1 MSTQQELPSFEC
13 RVDEVVA
20 HGELSAIDRDSGNS
34 SDSDVIVMV
43 DPATPLPRPA
53 LELYR
58 QDGRE
63 TFRSKH
69 GQFAMLL
76 SRLDPDTLAMLQHV
90 PDLPRTHEGKIPL
103 VEGQR

>member
-63 TFRSKH
+63 TFRGKR